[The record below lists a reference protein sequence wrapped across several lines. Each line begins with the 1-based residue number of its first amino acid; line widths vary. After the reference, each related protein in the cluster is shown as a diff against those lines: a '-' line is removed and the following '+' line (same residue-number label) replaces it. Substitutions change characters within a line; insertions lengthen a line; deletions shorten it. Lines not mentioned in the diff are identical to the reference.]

1 MSALALGVTLLFLI
15 FPLLSLPFIL
25 IGYFYDPRRRFVYSL
40 LFGVFMGIIA
50 YQFTPPQTYDLFRHH
65 ELISEYMTYS
75 WTYFLQVLTATAEP
89 LQAII
94 NYAVSLTRNVN
105 VIQFGIVAIGYT
117 ILLSV
122 IGDAAKRYEVAKRP
136 LFFALLFIVSS
147 FTLINFFS
155 GLWNYL
161 AMLIF
166 TLALYLDF
174 AGKKPKI
181 ISYLL
186 YILTPLI
193 HSGMFFPF
201 ILLIIFKLFRE
212 KIGIFMVAVAL
223 LVFVAPAVLLP
234 TINSLVTI
242 PIFSQLEPM
251 YTAYFLNGSQYMN
264 LYGGNVLIMELLKLA
279 PCIVLALVYAKSQR
293 GTSLT
298 EINKIA
304 GFTLLLL
311 VSTLVLVVNS
321 IVFLRFVLLAQF
333 IVAPLMLVFLSRQK
347 SEVRIGF
354 TIYLLATSIVYI
366 LYQYMTLRGLD
377 FNHLVPG
384 GLLNNIWQLLSK

>member
-1 MSALALGVTLLFLI
+1 MSALALGVALLFLV

-25 IGYFYDPRRRFVYSL
+25 IGYFYDPRRRFIYSL
-40 LFGVFMGIIA
+40 LFGIFMGIMA

-65 ELISEYMTYS
+65 ELINEYMTFN
-75 WTYFLQVLTATAEP
+75 WTYFLQVLAETAEP

-94 NYAVSLTRNVN
+94 NYAVSLTHNVN

-117 ILLSV
+117 ILLSI
-122 IGDAAKRYEVAKRP
+122 IGDAAKRFEVAKRP
-136 LFFALLFIVSS
+136 LFFTLLFIVSS

-161 AMLIF
+161 AMIVF
-166 TLALYLDF
+166 ALALYRDF

-186 YILTPLI
+186 YALTPLI
-193 HSGMFFPF
+193 HSGMFFPL

-212 KIGIFMVAVAL
+212 KVGILMITVAL

-234 TINSLVTI
+234 AINSLVTI

-251 YTAYFLNGSQYMN
+251 YAAYFLNGSQYTN
-264 LYGGNVLIMELLKLA
+264 LYGGNVLIMELLKSA
-279 PCIVLALVYAKSQR
+279 PCIVVALVYAKSQR
-293 GTSLT
+293 GEGLT
-298 EINKIA
+298 GIHKIA

-311 VSTLVLVVNS
+311 LSTLVLVVNS

-333 IVAPLMLVFLSRQK
+333 IVAPLLLVFLSRQK
-347 SEVRIGF
+347 SEVRIAL
-354 TIYLLATSIVYI
+354 TIYLVVTSIIYI

-377 FNHLVPG
+377 FNHLIPG
-384 GLLNNIWQLLSK
+384 GLLNNIWQLLSR